1 MSGKLLK
8 QKHDQQNKISE
19 TAIIYKN
26 TIIMKE
32 SLKLKKKI
40 YIS

>member
-19 TAIIYKN
+19 TARIYKN
-26 TIIMKE
+26 TIIMNI
-32 SLKLKKKI
+32 SLTLKKLNL
-40 YIS
+40 